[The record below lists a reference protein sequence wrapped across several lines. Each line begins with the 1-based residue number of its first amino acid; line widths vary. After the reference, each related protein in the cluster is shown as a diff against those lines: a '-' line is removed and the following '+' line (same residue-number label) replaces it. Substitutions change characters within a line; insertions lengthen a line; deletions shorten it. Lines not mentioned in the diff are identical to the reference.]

1 MTVKF
6 VFGMAALIA
15 LSSTTRFASTP
26 AGVTLN
32 AGPGDVSFHYSDVM
46 HASPPP
52 TGGGPYRISL
62 LMAYTR
68 PGASHHRGERSY
80 NEVLLSRDDGQVEH
94 LETVIG
100 REHTPDRS

>member
-1 MTVKF
+1 M
-6 VFGMAALIA
+6 
-15 LSSTTRFASTP
+15 
-26 AGVTLN
+26 TLN
-32 AGPGDVSFHYSDVM
+32 AGPGDLSLHYSDVM

-62 LMAYTR
+62 LMAYAR
-68 PGASHHRGERSY
+68 PGATHHRGERSY

-100 REHTPDRS
+100 REHTPD